1 MIMVKSQKKQK
12 EDATKESEDVSSLAV
27 KYMLDRNCF
36 TIIKTPFKNAET
48 TQ

>member
-1 MIMVKSQKKQK
+1 MVKNLEKQK

-27 KYMLDRNCF
+27 KYMLDKNCF
-36 TIIKTPFKNAET
+36 TLIKTLFKNAET